1 MMKYRMTVCL
11 FTVFLVYGQ
20 SGSLNSAYKGNLI
33 LQLGFSSN
41 YFMNSTLKMKGSTY
55 DFQLDHAKMTQPSL
69 GLPKPD
75 FGDVTNTQYKLKI
88 GYNIKRGVLL
98 SLGLDNIK
106 YSLPN
111 QTLTL
116 NGRVDQNYDQIGGLS
131 GFFNQTQLNMDTLG
145 FGFDVSSA
153 KYIHMELDLVQNL
166 FRTSKRNFVL
176 NAVYG
181 LGAGLV
187 HSNAKFDFGSA
198 FYENG
203 ISGLSGVGA
212 HANAGLRFEFFKYFF
227 IQPNL
232 SGGLLFQKSLKMDVS
247 EANKVANHNLIFGQT
262 SILCGTILY
271 LNKKKNCDCP
281 HF

>member
-41 YFMNSTLKMKGSTY
+41 YFMNSTLEMKGSTY
-55 DFQLDHAKMTQPSL
+55 DFQLDHAKITQPSL

-98 SLGLDNIK
+98 TFGLDNIK
-106 YSLPN
+106 YTLPN
-111 QTLTL
+111 QTLTV
-116 NGRVDQNYDQIGGLS
+116 NGQVASNYDQIGGLS
-131 GFFNQTQLNMDTLG
+131 GVFSQKQINMDTLG

-153 KYIHMELDLVQNL
+153 KYIHMEMDLVQNL

-176 NAVYG
+176 NALYG
-181 LGAGLV
+181 LGVGLL
-187 HSNAKFDFGSA
+187 HSNSKFDFGPA
-198 FYENG
+198 AYQNG
-203 ISGLSGVGA
+203 ISGLSGIGV

-232 SGGLLFQKSLKMDVS
+232 SGGLLFQNQLKMDVS
-247 EANKVANHNLIFGQT
+247 EVKNVASHRIGFGQT